1 MLNSESENIFAITW
15 EWNDSRTLQKIEK
28 FLSVPC
34 ETYISDTDSVDLVRR
49 IVIALDIDFVIAIA

>member
-28 FLSVPC
+28 LLSVPC